1 MTLNEAQMG
10 ADFFGNTDYSPTQFI
25 SIVLVSSPLRISVI
39 QIPQIA
45 LFLTPYRL
53 WRNCKNFATRD
64 VNVPDAG
71 LTQIKTQLSC

>member
-10 ADFFGNTDYSPTQFI
+10 ADFFGNTDY
-25 SIVLVSSPLRISVI
+25 SPLRISVI